1 MESKRPLSAR
11 RQVSE
16 DFRRAVHSGELSPGD
31 ALPSTQELAR
41 RYATSDSN
49 VHQALTLLVREGLIT
64 RRPRHGTVVSERPRA
79 LERVAVYLRGDP
91 QHPASGFSRLLVKF
105 LERELNA
112 LGAECLVVTEN
123 RELAG
128 LARLRELAE
137 LRQIQGVVAPAANP
151 QAIKELATMGA
162 PFSLCSRARLSNTVE
177 ADDNQMVALAVA
189 AFRRLGCRRVGMIFS
204 CNDGRNKRVLGE
216 RARFQFFERLRAS
229 LAAAKLELRPEWE
242 AVVATGQELALDEY
256 ADFAYESFNRIWSAP
271 ERPDGLL
278 VFTDDLIPGLLMAA
292 LERRV
297 QIPEE
302 LKLVLHRNAE
312 LKVLCPV
319 PCVFLECSVAEIA
332 AKLVQQV
339 ADQFAGKT
347 VRPLKYGYILKE
359 HPGGQIRRN
368 QTPEG

>member
-16 DFRRAVHSGELSPGD
+16 DFRRAVQSGELSPGD

-64 RRPRHGTVVSERPRA
+64 RWPRHGTVVSQRPRA
-79 LERVAVYLRGDP
+79 LERVAVYLHSDLG
-91 QHPASGFSRLLVKF
+91 HPASGFSRLLLQF

-137 LRQIQGVVAPAANP
+137 LRQIQGVIAPGLNP
-151 QAIKELATMGA
+151 QELKEFATLGVPFAQCSNIKAT
-162 PFSLCSRARLSNTVE
+162 NTVRPDVKLLME
-177 ADDNQMVALAVA
+177 LAVA
-189 AFRRLGCRRVGMIFS
+189 AFRSLGCRRVGMIFS
-204 CNDGRNKRVLGE
+204 CNDGRNMRVPGE
-216 RARFQFFERLRAS
+216 RERFQFFERLRS
-229 LAAAKLELRPEWE
+229 GLAAANVELRPEWE
-242 AVVATGQELALDEY
+242 ILVEEDQELELDEF
-256 ADFAYESFNRIWSAP
+256 ADFAYGAFNRIWSAP

-278 VFTDDLIPGLLMAA
+278 VYTDDLITGVLMAA

-319 PCVFLECSVAEIA
+319 PCIFLETSVAEIA
-332 AKLVQQV
+332 AKLVRQV
-339 ADQFAGKT
+339 ADQFEGKAIH
-347 VRPLKYGYILKE
+347 PLKHGYVLKA

-368 QTPEG
+368 LTPED